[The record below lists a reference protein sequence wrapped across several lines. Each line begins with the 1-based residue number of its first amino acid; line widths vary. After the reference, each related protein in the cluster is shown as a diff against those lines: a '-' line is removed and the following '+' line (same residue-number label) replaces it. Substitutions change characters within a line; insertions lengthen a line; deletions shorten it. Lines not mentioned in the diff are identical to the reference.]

1 MNAVQLCGRLTRDA
15 ELRQVGQN
23 QTWLAKFGLAVDT
36 PTGKDSE
43 TAFVDV
49 TAWGSVAERCGELRK
64 GDAVFVAGKLRTES
78 WEDRQTGAKR
88 TKLGVVAE
96 IVGPGLLR
104 HESKRAPAA
113 RDHREQSQT
122 YGDAEPAA
130 VGAGAPPNDEVPF

>member
-1 MNAVQLCGRLTRDA
+1 MPMNSVQLAGRLTRDA

-23 QTWLAKFGLAVDT
+23 QTWLAKFGMAVDT

-64 GDAVFVAGKLRTES
+64 GDAVFVAGKLKTES

-88 TKLGVVAE
+88 SKLAVVAE

-104 HESKRAPAA
+104 HESKGKP
-113 RDHREQSQT
+113 RDERP
-122 YGDAEPAA
+122 EPALA
-130 VGAGAPPNDEVPF
+130 SVGAESGDYGGGTPVDEVPF